1 MPLLDRLIPALT
13 LNLIVAFVRNGLCV
27 IKDIWPL
34 LLALLGPMAGLLYR
48 RKAERV
54 ETFEL
59 RLLPAQDFCPTTL
72 RLRGHRDELIA
83 VEQELG
89 RPLNLHSDGKLLSSP
104 V

>member
-1 MPLLDRLIPALT
+1 MAACYTAARLSVLKP
-13 LNLIVAFVRNGLCV
+13 
-27 IKDIWPL
+27 
-34 LLALLGPMAGLLYR
+34 
-48 RKAERV
+48 
-54 ETFEL
+54 EL

-104 V
+104 I